1 MNNLLNN
8 CLQSSKKV
16 YLIIVL
22 VGLAAY
28 AVILPTQFKTMD
40 DLISI
45 INNPRV
51 HSWDQIDDIFTTSFF
66 HGNSYYRPM
75 VLVTFLVEHQLFGLK
90 AFFYN
95 LTNVLLHVTNAFL
108 AFLILCRIM
117 RERHLAFFCAL
128 FYVIH
133 PVHWEA
139 VANIPGRSIILCST
153 FFLAGFYYFQRML
166 AAERGVVWLI
176 VSLMC
181 YLGALLSKESAIVL
195 PGLLAAYIWIFK
207 RQDKAM
213 SIINLWPYAMTAM
226 LYLMVRRGLGIN
238 AMNFWESPSELGLGV
253 LTFAR
258 TALTYVSQSVLPIEF
273 YYDHTTPLYLT
284 MTPQAWMVLGVWLVI
299 LTVILVFWRRM
310 NPVVQ
315 FGLVWTFLNFLT
327 VMQIIPIRAPQD
339 RISTADH
346 FLYLPVLGLIM
357 ILVFLA
363 HGLLTK
369 RVRLNPRI
377 QTFLVGGY
385 ALYLF
390 VTLLQQNIYAT
401 NQVAMFQRS
410 LEHHPGNIRVRN
422 SLAVCF
428 AYAEKFE
435 KAEYH
440 YKQSLLVDPLN
451 VDALIGAGKALA
463 DQGRYEEAYRMY
475 QRVPHPELFETL
487 YKDNLDQ
494 VLSAL
499 GRRSLHN
506 Y

>member
-1 MNNLLNN
+1 MIDLLNN
-8 CLQSSKKV
+8 WLQSSKKV
-16 YLIIVL
+16 YLILAL

-40 DLISI
+40 DQISI

-51 HSWDQIDDIFTTSFF
+51 HGWDQLDEIFTTSFF

-75 VLVTFLVEHQLFGLK
+75 VLVTFLIEHQLFGLNS
-90 AFFYN
+90 FFYN
-95 LTNVLLHVTNAFL
+95 LTNVGLHITNAFL

-117 RERHLAFFCAL
+117 ATRQLAFLCAL
-128 FYVIH
+128 FYLIH

-153 FFLAGFYYFQRML
+153 FFLAAFVFFQRRL
-166 AAERGVVWLI
+166 AAERGMGFLLI
-176 VSLMC
+176 SLIC

-195 PGLLAAYIWIFK
+195 PGVLAAYVWIFK
-207 RQDKAM
+207 RQNRIA
-213 SIINLWPYAMTAM
+213 SIVNLWPYALAAM

-238 AMNFWESPSELGLGV
+238 AMNFWATPAELGLGV

-258 TALTYVSQSVLPIEF
+258 TALTYVAQSALPVEF
-273 YYDHTTPLYLT
+273 YYDHTTPLFLS
-284 MTPQAWMVLGVWLVI
+284 MTPQAWMVLGVWAVI
-299 LTVILVFWRRM
+299 LIVIAVCWKRM
-310 NPVVQ
+310 SPVIQ
-315 FGLVWTFLNFLT
+315 FGLIWTVINFLT

-346 FLYLPVLGLIM
+346 FLYLPVLGLLM
-357 ILVFLA
+357 ILVFAVNWLF
-363 HGLLTK
+363 TE

-377 QTFLVGGY
+377 QVFVIGGY

-428 AYAEKFE
+428 AYAQKFD
-435 KAEYH
+435 KAEFH

-451 VDALIGAGKALA
+451 VDALVGAGKALA
-463 DQGRYEEAYRMY
+463 DQGRYAEALRMY
-475 QRVPHPELFETL
+475 QRVPDPMIFETL

-494 VLSAL
+494 VLTAL
-499 GRRSLHN
+499 NRRSLHN